1 MRSAISTSLALV
13 ILVTS
18 LPARAQEDPCASLRA
33 EVPADLEPTRLEHGG
48 VAGMWFPMPTAR
60 LVLCEVRELRL
71 RRASSAL
78 DARELSLW
86 EARVELGQERLQ
98 LAVDARDE
106 LESVL
111 EASERRARSAE
122 EALNDWTR
130 SPVLW
135 FAVGVVAAVLVAGAG
150 ALLLAE
156 ISP

>member
-13 ILVTS
+13 ILATS
-18 LPARAQEDPCASLRA
+18 LPARAQEDPCASLRPEA
-33 EVPADLEPTRLEHGG
+33 AVPEPLRLEHGG
-48 VAGMWFPMPTAR
+48 VPGMWFPMPTAR
-60 LVLCEVRELRL
+60 LMLCEVRELRL
-71 RRASSAL
+71 RRRGAEL
-78 DARELSLW
+78 DARELGLW
-86 EARVELGQERLQ
+86 ERRVELGQERLQ
-98 LAVDARDE
+98 LAVEARDE

-135 FAVGVVAAVLVAGAG
+135 FAVGVVAAVLVARGG

-156 ISP
+156 IAP